1 VAHERQYMRV
11 GLVCYVKSFQGFIH
25 SRNKHKQRDIAFF
38 FFTERLI
45 HVLFFNVT
53 TKVTQKMA
61 ELCTEYPSL
70 TIITWSE

>member
-1 VAHERQYMRV
+1 MHGNWSGLLCEVISGFHSFSKQAQTERY
-11 GLVCYVKSFQGFIH
+11 SFL
-25 SRNKHKQRDIAFF
+25 